1 MPTGLFLYTIF
12 FHIRG
17 QASWA
22 ALPVESTTQK
32 VFTVS
37 TGFSFQFTL
46 ASGPRPPIFS
56 IFSPLV
62 PHNQLLISSGR
73 CRRDSTSLSLLIIK
87 RAYLVITL
95 ITLWIYHIFGLKVL
109 QVLVGSE
116 SQHRS
121 DSFPDFV
128 VDVAGAGLVT
138 GIAAPVPQLS
148 HRDDKV
154 LEVWLSVDLLDPVLD
169 DLDMPAMTWS
179 MIYCWPLDCS
189 TTLCYFPRT

>member
-1 MPTGLFLYTIF
+1 MGC
-12 FHIRG
+12 
-17 QASWA
+17 
-22 ALPVESTTQK
+22 
-32 VFTVS
+32 
-37 TGFSFQFTL
+37 
-46 ASGPRPPIFS
+46 PPCGKYNPKSIHSLNWLLFS
-56 IFSPLV
+56 IHSSFRAKTPFFSVFPPLV

-154 LEVWLSVDLLDPVLD
+154 LEV
-169 DLDMPAMTWS
+169 
-179 MIYCWPLDCS
+179 
-189 TTLCYFPRT
+189 